1 MGGTDSD
8 YPATEQAAAHPGSS
22 PRILGR
28 DRARGGG
35 PPCVSCCSR
44 VQDLRSGLDERIA
57 GDGRPVAVEPEDE
70 CGRDGHGMD
79 AGGKNCAVAN
89 LRRQRTGE
97 VWRGPERSGGVL
109 SIPNQL

>member
-1 MGGTDSD
+1 MGETDGD
-8 YPATEQAAAHPGSS
+8 YLATEQAAAHPGSS

-35 PPCVSCCSR
+35 PPRVSCCIR
-44 VQDLRSGLDERIA
+44 VQGLRSGLDERIA
-57 GDGRPVAVEPEDE
+57 GDGRPVAVDAEDE

-89 LRRQRTGE
+89 LGRQRTGE
-97 VWRGPERSGGVL
+97 VWSGPEWSGGVL
-109 SIPNQL
+109 RIPNYL

>member
-1 MGGTDSD
+1 MGETDSD
-8 YPATEQAAAHPGSS
+8 YLTTEQAAAHPGSS

-35 PPCVSCCSR
+35 PPCVSCCGR
-44 VQDLRSGLDERIA
+44 VQGLRSGLDERIA

-79 AGGKNCAVAN
+79 AGGKNCAAAN
-89 LRRQRTGE
+89 LRRRRTGE
-97 VWRGPERSGGVL
+97 VWSGPEWSGEVL
-109 SIPNQL
+109 SIPNHL